1 MCHLR
6 RCVPGWLVLAAA
18 CDGAAE
24 RAPTPPEMPR
34 VRDGGGREET
44 AFFVELLHQNTYPFI
59 DSGPLDPGGEDG
71 GVGAIEF
78 EFESPR
84 DGRFSL
90 VVAREPPD
98 GSFLGVADGAIPL
111 FDGLTPREGV
121 EELVP
126 FRVASGAVG
135 DSTVQTGGEPVA
147 ATLAL
152 EATSETAFR
161 AQLAL
166 PSGFGAGV
174 FTVHRPPGQMFEA
187 GAAADPELAAFV
199 QRGSLDY
206 LEVVRAGTNFS
217 SLVAPG
223 LFVVHQDGEPLF
235 TLGERDR
242 GLGLEPMAEDG
253 NPYPLAAH
261 LAHQDDTVQL
271 FPEAELAYTEG
282 STTKDS
288 TSYSFVV
295 FAAPGDRLSLV
306 GMLAQTNDRFVA
318 TAPTGFPLF
327 DADTPIEGDLTHRLF
342 LWEAGTEVDERP
354 GFGPNQAPRQA
365 EPNSGESESKP
376 IDESGEDD
384 GIPPL
389 EQLLRLTVETG

>member
-1 MCHLR
+1 
-6 RCVPGWLVLAAA
+6 
-18 CDGAAE
+18 
-24 RAPTPPEMPR
+24 MPQ
-34 VRDGGGREET
+34 VRDGGVREET
-44 AFFVELLHQNTYPFI
+44 TFFVELLHQNTYPFI
-59 DSGPLDPGGEDG
+59 DSGPLDRGGEDG
-71 GVGAIEF
+71 DVGAIEF

-84 DGRFSL
+84 DARFSL

-111 FDGLTPREGV
+111 FDGSTPREGV
-121 EELVP
+121 EELVL
-126 FRVASGAVG
+126 FRVASGA
-135 DSTVQTGGEPVA
+135 STVQTGSEPVG
-147 ATLAL
+147 ATLTL
-152 EATSETAFR
+152 EATSEPAFR
-161 AQLAL
+161 AQLVL

-174 FTVHRPPGQMFEA
+174 FTVHRPPGQMFET

-199 QRGSLDY
+199 QHGSPEY
-206 LEVVRAGTNFS
+206 LEVVSAGTNFS

-235 TLGERDR
+235 TPGERDR

-295 FAAPGDRLSLV
+295 FAAPGDRLSLI

-327 DADTPIEGDLTHRLF
+327 DDESPIEGDLTHELF

-376 IDESGEDD
+376 IRESGEDD
-384 GIPPL
+384 GFPPL
-389 EQLLRLTVETG
+389 EQLLRLTVDTG